1 MSNVI
6 AVQNRKVRDPAIPS
20 NMEVEYFANATKL
33 KNGDVAEF
41 FLRVTGIAT
50 LFLPPLT
57 VLGSFVSLTMIDVP
71 TSVGLTVL
79 IAGLVGIP
87 VGALCG
93 SALSYVAD
101 NVPERKIEKWLHKQ
115 GHRVTEDNIAKLM
128 KQEEVILWDNPTG
141 LKFSVKVEF
150 LEPGFMG
157 ISYNVLKKPQK
168 KSSPVS
174 ERKHTFMQY
183 LTPSS
188 QDLADS
194 IQKQGTQL
202 FALPLSIED
211 KHAVER
217 VLSDLDEL
225 NKLGSMAQGAE
236 PTKLQLRTLKTL
248 NKEMKALAANVNS
261 SMVKQLKIHASYVEE
276 RNRARNELSFD
287 MKTRKVAS

>member
-6 AVQNRKVRDPAIPS
+6 AVQNHKVRDPAIPS
-20 NMEVEYFANATKL
+20 NMEVEHFANAAKL

-93 SALSYVAD
+93 SALLYVAD

-115 GHRVTEDNIAKLM
+115 GHRVTADNIAKLM
-128 KQEEVILWDNPTG
+128 EQSEVILWDNPTG

-150 LEPGFMG
+150 LETGFIQ

-174 ERKHTFMQY
+174 ERKQTFLQY

-188 QDLADS
+188 QDLVDS
-194 IQKQGTQL
+194 IQEQGEQL
-202 FALPLSIED
+202 LTLPLTVED
-211 KHAVER
+211 QHAVER
-217 VLSDLDEL
+217 VLSDMNEL
-225 NKLGSMAQGAE
+225 NKLRSVAQGSE
-236 PTKLQLRTLKTL
+236 PTKLHMRTLKTL
-248 NKEMKALAANVNS
+248 NREMKALALNVNS
-261 SMVKQLKIHASYVEE
+261 NMLKQLKIHASYVEE
-276 RNRARNELSFD
+276 RNRQQSTTL
-287 MKTRKVAS
+287 

>member
-6 AVQNRKVRDPAIPS
+6 AVQNHKVRDPAIPS
-20 NMEVEYFANATKL
+20 NMEVEHFANAAKL

-93 SALSYVAD
+93 SALLYVAD

-115 GHRVTEDNIAKLM
+115 GHRVTADNIAKLM
-128 KQEEVILWDNPTG
+128 EQSEVILWDNPTG

-150 LEPGFMG
+150 LETGFIQ

-174 ERKHTFMQY
+174 ERKQTFLQY

-188 QDLADS
+188 QDLVDS
-194 IQKQGTQL
+194 IQEQGEQL
-202 FALPLSIED
+202 LTLPLTVED
-211 KHAVER
+211 QHAVER
-217 VLSDLDEL
+217 VLSDMNEL
-225 NKLGSMAQGAE
+225 NKLRSVAQGSE
-236 PTKLQLRTLKTL
+236 PTKLHMRTLKTL
-248 NKEMKALAANVNS
+248 NREMKALALNVNS
-261 SMVKQLKIHASYVEE
+261 NMVKQLKIHASYVEE
-276 RNRARNELSFD
+276 RNRQQSTTL
-287 MKTRKVAS
+287 